1 MSDIDG
7 KRRKVQRA
15 CDVCRR
21 KKIKCEGPMNSLSD
35 AKCAHCEEYDM
46 DCTYVEAA
54 KRRGP
59 PKGYV
64 ETLEQRAGRLERML
78 QQIYPGVDLNEYV
91 GPKPDREDF
100 DINSYHGTLR
110 SLNIPPYPALK
121 PLHSEHLVTPHTSRS
136 TSVGTSPA
144 AAAPSPSMQALGPS
158 PWRMYERDPARP
170 AENESD
176 VEEEAAAQLS
186 IATSMS
192 QLDVRDSHWRWHGR
206 ASGAFLMRQ
215 FEDLRSATGDT
226 SNIIQDINNHK
237 RQQFWHV
244 PEWEL
249 VIANEGL
256 RPLDYSIWPEK
267 GFDQQLIN
275 AYFDNVNLHL
285 PLLNRKFFQRQ
296 YDSGMWRN
304 NPGFSRVCLLVFA
317 NGSRF
322 VDDPRVY
329 WPTDLSMTEEGRE
342 RLATDKDGTLR
353 YSAGWKYLRI
363 LLRMG
368 RSIMQG
374 PNLYEFQSHVLIC
387 QFLQGS
393 AVPHLMWILSG
404 FGLRSAQELGIHVRA
419 TLLHA
424 DPTERAL
431 YNRAFWCLYHIDRYN
446 CAAIGRSVAIQDTDF
461 NADYPIEVDDEY
473 WDTGDAERNF
483 KQPEGKISSIAS
495 FVQTLKLDH
504 IVGAILQTV
513 YAINKLPEQRA
524 DIVAQ
529 RAIVVE
535 LDSALNS
542 WADNVPHELRWDPSR
557 SNYQLFR
564 QSAVLYIYYYYC
576 QILIHRP
583 FIPGPRNQ
591 HAADLPSLAVC
602 VNAARSICNITDAAL
617 KRGRQ
622 EGCLPGRALNVSFML
637 PTWIAAII
645 LLINIYSGRQTVA
658 EREKALIDIR
668 RCVAASKELEV
679 IWRQSG
685 KYTDFL
691 LQLARESGMPHA
703 DKVPMVEKRLRDGNP
718 QPSERSRRPEP
729 MQGSSTAG
737 TPDHNSPS
745 TSYPYR
751 QDRSNVQNSRSSGE
765 QSGQPSA
772 ATPVTG
778 FDLCNFT
785 SPETYGDTSATT
797 PQFPYSRGDLP
808 FTHMPSPSTSQTG
821 FQNMF
826 QPPSQSSQY
835 PSNTSNVPP
844 PHFVSPS
851 QVHTTQQYN
860 FQTPNEQQH
869 LPLRNDGQ
877 LASSNIYDSLIDM
890 TSFES
895 QLLDMSTTAFGGQ
908 ENTSNGDW
916 WSRLFSDY
924 MGPDLHTNMSSAGGP
939 SSNS

>member
-1 MSDIDG
+1 
-7 KRRKVQRA
+7 
-15 CDVCRR
+15 
-21 KKIKCEGPMNSLSD
+21 
-35 AKCAHCEEYDM
+35 
-46 DCTYVEAA
+46 
-54 KRRGP
+54 
-59 PKGYV
+59 
-64 ETLEQRAGRLERML
+64 
-78 QQIYPGVDLNEYV
+78 
-91 GPKPDREDF
+91 
-100 DINSYHGTLR
+100 
-110 SLNIPPYPALK
+110 
-121 PLHSEHLVTPHTSRS
+121 
-136 TSVGTSPA
+136 
-144 AAAPSPSMQALGPS
+144 MQALGPS
-158 PWRMYERDPARP
+158 PWRMYERDPAKP

-192 QLDVRDSHWRWHGR
+192 QLDIRDSHWRWHGR

-215 FEDLRSATGDT
+215 FEDLKSATGNT
-226 SNIIQDINNHK
+226 SSIIQDINNHK

-267 GFDQQLIN
+267 GLDQRLID

-329 WPTDLSMTEEGRE
+329 WPANLSMTEEGSE

-353 YSAGWKYLRI
+353 YSAGWKYLRS

-374 PNLYEFQSHVLIC
+374 PNLYEFQTQVLIC

-446 CAAIGRSVAIQDTDF
+446 CAAIGRSVAIQDSDF

-473 WDTGDAERNF
+473 WDTGDTERDF
-483 KQPEGKISSIAS
+483 KQPEGKISLITS

-504 IVGAILQTV
+504 IMGAILQNV

-524 DIVAQ
+524 DIAAQ

-557 SNYQLFR
+557 SDYQLFR

-602 VNAARSICNITDAAL
+602 VNAARSICNITYATL

-645 LLINIYSGRQTVA
+645 LVINIYSGRQTAA
-658 EREKALIDIR
+658 EREKALIDIG
-668 RCVAASKELEV
+668 RCVSASKELEL

-691 LQLARESGMPHA
+691 LQLAREGGMPNA
-703 DKVPMVEKRLRDGNP
+703 DKVPMVEKRLRENNP
-718 QPSERSRRPEP
+718 QLSERSRRPESV
-729 MQGSSTAG
+729 QGSTAG

-745 TSYPYR
+745 TSYPYSHG
-751 QDRSNVQNSRSSGE
+751 RSNGQNSRSSGE
-765 QSGQPSA
+765 HSRQPSA
-772 ATPVTG
+772 APVTG
-778 FDLCNFT
+778 FDLRNFT
-785 SPETYGDTSATT
+785 CPETYGDTSST
-797 PQFPYSRGDLP
+797 PQFPYSRDDLP
-808 FTHMPSPSTSQTG
+808 FTHMPSPSSSQTG

-826 QPPSQSSQY
+826 QPSSQSSQY
-835 PSNTSNVPP
+835 PSNTRNVPP
-844 PHFVSPS
+844 HFTPS
-851 QVHTTQQYN
+851 SQAHTQYN
-860 FQTPNEQQH
+860 LQTPNNEH
-869 LPLRNDGQ
+869 PLPSQNDGE

-895 QLLDMSTTAFGGQ
+895 QLLDMSTTAFGGP

-916 WSRLFSDY
+916 WSRLFNDY
-924 MGPDLHTNMSSAGGP
+924 MWVIAYYGIRKTLVNPKLTALLIPGVLIFTPTCLPHVVVRRIPEFDSYRKRLAEIFLKGSGVTMYLYLHIIPIRFAALRVKALCHNITKFILNATGDA
-939 SSNS
+939 

>member
-1 MSDIDG
+1 
-7 KRRKVQRA
+7 
-15 CDVCRR
+15 
-21 KKIKCEGPMNSLSD
+21 
-35 AKCAHCEEYDM
+35 
-46 DCTYVEAA
+46 
-54 KRRGP
+54 
-59 PKGYV
+59 
-64 ETLEQRAGRLERML
+64 
-78 QQIYPGVDLNEYV
+78 
-91 GPKPDREDF
+91 
-100 DINSYHGTLR
+100 
-110 SLNIPPYPALK
+110 
-121 PLHSEHLVTPHTSRS
+121 
-136 TSVGTSPA
+136 
-144 AAAPSPSMQALGPS
+144 MQALGPS
-158 PWRMYERDPARP
+158 PWRMYERDPAKP

-192 QLDVRDSHWRWHGR
+192 QLDIRDSHWRWHGR

-215 FEDLRSATGDT
+215 FEDLKSATGNT
-226 SNIIQDINNHK
+226 SSIIQDINNHK

-267 GFDQQLIN
+267 GLDQRLID

-329 WPTDLSMTEEGRE
+329 WPANLSMTEEGSE

-353 YSAGWKYLRI
+353 YSAGWKYLRS

-374 PNLYEFQSHVLIC
+374 PNLYEFQTQVLIC

-446 CAAIGRSVAIQDTDF
+446 CAAIGRSVAIQDSDF

-473 WDTGDAERNF
+473 WDTGDTERDF
-483 KQPEGKISSIAS
+483 KQPEGKISLITS

-504 IVGAILQTV
+504 IMGAILQNV

-524 DIVAQ
+524 DIAAQ

-557 SNYQLFR
+557 SDYQLFR

-602 VNAARSICNITDAAL
+602 VNAARSICNITYAAL

-645 LLINIYSGRQTVA
+645 LVINIYSGRQTAA
-658 EREKALIDIR
+658 EREKALIDIG
-668 RCVAASKELEV
+668 RCVSASKELEL

-691 LQLARESGMPHA
+691 LQLAREGGMPNA
-703 DKVPMVEKRLRDGNP
+703 DKVPMVEKRLRENNP
-718 QPSERSRRPEP
+718 QLSERSRRPESV
-729 MQGSSTAG
+729 QGSTAG

-745 TSYPYR
+745 TSYPYSHG
-751 QDRSNVQNSRSSGE
+751 RSNGQNSRSSGE
-765 QSGQPSA
+765 HSRQPSA
-772 ATPVTG
+772 APVTE
-778 FDLCNFT
+778 FDLRNFT
-785 SPETYGDTSATT
+785 CPETYGDTSAT
-797 PQFPYSRGDLP
+797 PQFPYSRDDLP
-808 FTHMPSPSTSQTG
+808 FTHMPSPSSSQTG

-826 QPPSQSSQY
+826 QPSSQSSQY
-835 PSNTSNVPP
+835 PSNTRNVPP
-844 PHFVSPS
+844 HFTPSSQAHTQYNLQSPNNEHPLPS
-851 QVHTTQQYN
+851 Q
-860 FQTPNEQQH
+860 
-869 LPLRNDGQ
+869 NDGE

-895 QLLDMSTTAFGGQ
+895 QLLDMSTTAFGGP

-916 WSRLFSDY
+916 WSRLFNDY
-924 MGPDLHTNMSSAGGP
+924 MWVIAYYGIRKTLVNPKLTALLIPGVLIFTPTCLLHVVVRRIPEFDSYRKRLAEIFLKGSGVTMYLLSAYHSYTFRSSTSKGLVP
-939 SSNS
+939 

>member
-1 MSDIDG
+1 
-7 KRRKVQRA
+7 
-15 CDVCRR
+15 
-21 KKIKCEGPMNSLSD
+21 
-35 AKCAHCEEYDM
+35 
-46 DCTYVEAA
+46 
-54 KRRGP
+54 
-59 PKGYV
+59 
-64 ETLEQRAGRLERML
+64 
-78 QQIYPGVDLNEYV
+78 
-91 GPKPDREDF
+91 
-100 DINSYHGTLR
+100 
-110 SLNIPPYPALK
+110 
-121 PLHSEHLVTPHTSRS
+121 
-136 TSVGTSPA
+136 
-144 AAAPSPSMQALGPS
+144 MQALGPS
-158 PWRMYERDPARP
+158 PWRMYERDPAKP

-192 QLDVRDSHWRWHGR
+192 QLDIRDSHWRWHGR

-215 FEDLRSATGDT
+215 FEDLKSATGNT
-226 SNIIQDINNHK
+226 SSIIQDINNHK

-267 GFDQQLIN
+267 GLDQRLID

-329 WPTDLSMTEEGRE
+329 WPANLSMTEEGSE

-353 YSAGWKYLRI
+353 YSAGWKYLRS

-374 PNLYEFQSHVLIC
+374 PNLYEFQTQVLIC

-446 CAAIGRSVAIQDTDF
+446 CAAIGRSVAIQDSDF

-473 WDTGDAERNF
+473 WDTGDTERDF
-483 KQPEGKISSIAS
+483 KQPEGKISLITS

-504 IVGAILQTV
+504 IMGAILQNV

-524 DIVAQ
+524 DIAAQ

-542 WADNVPHELRWDPSR
+542 WADNVPHELRWDPSC
-557 SNYQLFR
+557 SDYQLFR

-602 VNAARSICNITDAAL
+602 VNAARSICNITYAAL

-645 LLINIYSGRQTVA
+645 LVINIYSGRQTAA
-658 EREKALIDIR
+658 EREKALIDIG
-668 RCVAASKELEV
+668 RCVSASKELEL

-691 LQLARESGMPHA
+691 LQLAREGGMPNA
-703 DKVPMVEKRLRDGNP
+703 DKVPMVEKRLRENNP
-718 QPSERSRRPEP
+718 QLSERSRRPESV
-729 MQGSSTAG
+729 QGSTAG

-745 TSYPYR
+745 TSYPYSHG
-751 QDRSNVQNSRSSGE
+751 RSNGQNSRSSGE
-765 QSGQPSA
+765 HSRQPSA
-772 ATPVTG
+772 APVTG
-778 FDLCNFT
+778 FDLRNFT
-785 SPETYGDTSATT
+785 CPETYGDTSAT
-797 PQFPYSRGDLP
+797 PQFPYSRDDLP
-808 FTHMPSPSTSQTG
+808 FTHMPSPSSSQTG

-826 QPPSQSSQY
+826 QPSSQSSQY
-835 PSNTSNVPP
+835 PSNTRNVPP
-844 PHFVSPS
+844 HFTPS
-851 QVHTTQQYN
+851 SQAHTQYN
-860 FQTPNEQQH
+860 LQTPNNEHH
-869 LPLRNDGQ
+869 LPSQNDGE

-895 QLLDMSTTAFGGQ
+895 QLLDMSTTAFGGP

-916 WSRLFSDY
+916 WSRLFNDY
-924 MGPDLHTNMSSAGGP
+924 MWVIAYYGI
-939 SSNS
+939 

>member
-1 MSDIDG
+1 
-7 KRRKVQRA
+7 
-15 CDVCRR
+15 
-21 KKIKCEGPMNSLSD
+21 
-35 AKCAHCEEYDM
+35 
-46 DCTYVEAA
+46 
-54 KRRGP
+54 
-59 PKGYV
+59 
-64 ETLEQRAGRLERML
+64 
-78 QQIYPGVDLNEYV
+78 
-91 GPKPDREDF
+91 
-100 DINSYHGTLR
+100 
-110 SLNIPPYPALK
+110 
-121 PLHSEHLVTPHTSRS
+121 
-136 TSVGTSPA
+136 
-144 AAAPSPSMQALGPS
+144 MQALGPS
-158 PWRMYERDPARP
+158 PWRMYERDPAKP

-192 QLDVRDSHWRWHGR
+192 QLDIRDSHWRWHGR

-215 FEDLRSATGDT
+215 FEDLKSATGNT
-226 SNIIQDINNHK
+226 SSIIQDINNHK

-267 GFDQQLIN
+267 GLDQRLID

-329 WPTDLSMTEEGRE
+329 WPANLSMTEEGSE

-353 YSAGWKYLRI
+353 YSAGWKYLRS

-374 PNLYEFQSHVLIC
+374 PNLYEFQTQVLIC

-446 CAAIGRSVAIQDTDF
+446 CAAIGRSVAIQDSDF

-473 WDTGDAERNF
+473 WDTGDTERDF
-483 KQPEGKISSIAS
+483 KQPEGKISLITS

-504 IVGAILQTV
+504 IMGAILQNV

-524 DIVAQ
+524 DIAAQ

-542 WADNVPHELRWDPSR
+542 WADNVPHELRWDPSC
-557 SNYQLFR
+557 SDYQLFR

-602 VNAARSICNITDAAL
+602 VNAARSICNITYAAL

-645 LLINIYSGRQTVA
+645 LVINIYSGRQTAA
-658 EREKALIDIR
+658 EREKALIDIG
-668 RCVAASKELEV
+668 RCVSASKELEL

-691 LQLARESGMPHA
+691 LQLAREGGMPNA
-703 DKVPMVEKRLRDGNP
+703 DKVPMVEKRLRENNP
-718 QPSERSRRPEP
+718 QLSERSRRPESV
-729 MQGSSTAG
+729 QGSTAG

-745 TSYPYR
+745 TSYPYSHG
-751 QDRSNVQNSRSSGE
+751 RSNGQNSRSSGE
-765 QSGQPSA
+765 HSRQPSA
-772 ATPVTG
+772 APVTG
-778 FDLCNFT
+778 FDLRNFT
-785 SPETYGDTSATT
+785 CPETYGDTSAT
-797 PQFPYSRGDLP
+797 PQFPYSRDDLP
-808 FTHMPSPSTSQTG
+808 FTHMPSPSSSQTG

-826 QPPSQSSQY
+826 QPSSQSSQY
-835 PSNTSNVPP
+835 PSNTRNVPP
-844 PHFVSPS
+844 HFTPS
-851 QVHTTQQYN
+851 SQAHTQYN
-860 FQTPNEQQH
+860 LQTPNNEH
-869 LPLRNDGQ
+869 PLPSQNDGE

-895 QLLDMSTTAFGGQ
+895 QLLDMSTTAFGGP

-916 WSRLFSDY
+916 WSRLFNDY
-924 MGPDLHTNMSSAGGP
+924 MWVIAYYGIRKTLVNPKLTALLIPGVLIFTPTCLPHVVVRRIPEFDSYRKRLAEIL
-939 SSNS
+939 

>member
-1 MSDIDG
+1 
-7 KRRKVQRA
+7 
-15 CDVCRR
+15 
-21 KKIKCEGPMNSLSD
+21 
-35 AKCAHCEEYDM
+35 
-46 DCTYVEAA
+46 
-54 KRRGP
+54 
-59 PKGYV
+59 
-64 ETLEQRAGRLERML
+64 
-78 QQIYPGVDLNEYV
+78 
-91 GPKPDREDF
+91 
-100 DINSYHGTLR
+100 
-110 SLNIPPYPALK
+110 
-121 PLHSEHLVTPHTSRS
+121 
-136 TSVGTSPA
+136 
-144 AAAPSPSMQALGPS
+144 MQALGPS
-158 PWRMYERDPARP
+158 PWRMYERDPAKP

-192 QLDVRDSHWRWHGR
+192 QLDIRDSHWRWHGR

-215 FEDLRSATGDT
+215 FEDLKSATGNT
-226 SNIIQDINNHK
+226 SSIIQDINNHK

-267 GFDQQLIN
+267 GLDQRLID

-329 WPTDLSMTEEGRE
+329 WPANLSMTEEGSE

-353 YSAGWKYLRI
+353 YSAGWKYLRS

-374 PNLYEFQSHVLIC
+374 PNLYEFQTQVLIC

-446 CAAIGRSVAIQDTDF
+446 CAAIGRSVAIQDSDF

-473 WDTGDAERNF
+473 WDTGDTERDF
-483 KQPEGKISSIAS
+483 KQPEGKISLITS

-504 IVGAILQTV
+504 IMGAILQNV

-524 DIVAQ
+524 DIAAQ

-557 SNYQLFR
+557 SDYQLFR

-602 VNAARSICNITDAAL
+602 VNAARSICNITYAAL

-645 LLINIYSGRQTVA
+645 LVINIYSGRQTAA
-658 EREKALIDIR
+658 EREKALIDIG
-668 RCVAASKELEV
+668 RCVSASKELEL

-691 LQLARESGMPHA
+691 LQLAREGGMPNA
-703 DKVPMVEKRLRDGNP
+703 DKVPMVEKRLRENNP
-718 QPSERSRRPEP
+718 QLSERSRRPESV
-729 MQGSSTAG
+729 QGSTAG

-745 TSYPYR
+745 TSYPYSHG
-751 QDRSNVQNSRSSGE
+751 RSNGQNSRSSGE
-765 QSGQPSA
+765 HSRQPSA
-772 ATPVTG
+772 APVTG
-778 FDLCNFT
+778 FDLRNFT
-785 SPETYGDTSATT
+785 CPETYGDTSAT
-797 PQFPYSRGDLP
+797 PQFPYSRDDLP
-808 FTHMPSPSTSQTG
+808 FTHMPSPSSSQTG

-826 QPPSQSSQY
+826 QPSSQSSQY
-835 PSNTSNVPP
+835 PSNTRNVPP
-844 PHFVSPS
+844 HFTPS
-851 QVHTTQQYN
+851 SQAHTQYN
-860 FQTPNEQQH
+860 LQTPNNEH
-869 LPLRNDGQ
+869 PLPSQNDGE

-895 QLLDMSTTAFGGQ
+895 QLLDMSTTAFGGP

-916 WSRLFSDY
+916 WSRLFNDY
-924 MGPDLHTNMSSAGGP
+924 MWVIAYYGIRKTLVNPKLTALLIPGVLIFTPTCLPHVVVRRIPEFDSYRKRLAEIL
-939 SSNS
+939 

>member
-1 MSDIDG
+1 
-7 KRRKVQRA
+7 
-15 CDVCRR
+15 
-21 KKIKCEGPMNSLSD
+21 
-35 AKCAHCEEYDM
+35 
-46 DCTYVEAA
+46 
-54 KRRGP
+54 
-59 PKGYV
+59 
-64 ETLEQRAGRLERML
+64 
-78 QQIYPGVDLNEYV
+78 
-91 GPKPDREDF
+91 
-100 DINSYHGTLR
+100 
-110 SLNIPPYPALK
+110 
-121 PLHSEHLVTPHTSRS
+121 
-136 TSVGTSPA
+136 
-144 AAAPSPSMQALGPS
+144 MQALGPS
-158 PWRMYERDPARP
+158 PWRMYERDPAKP

-192 QLDVRDSHWRWHGR
+192 QLDIRDSHWRWHGR

-215 FEDLRSATGDT
+215 FEDLKSATGNT
-226 SNIIQDINNHK
+226 SSIIQDINNHK

-267 GFDQQLIN
+267 GLDQRLID

-329 WPTDLSMTEEGRE
+329 WPANLSMTEEGSE

-353 YSAGWKYLRI
+353 YSAGWKYLRS

-374 PNLYEFQSHVLIC
+374 PNLYEFQTQVLIC

-446 CAAIGRSVAIQDTDF
+446 CAAIGRSVAIQDSDF

-473 WDTGDAERNF
+473 WDTGDTERDF
-483 KQPEGKISSIAS
+483 KQPEGKISLITS

-504 IVGAILQTV
+504 IMGAILQNV

-524 DIVAQ
+524 DIAAQ

-557 SNYQLFR
+557 SDYQLFR

-602 VNAARSICNITDAAL
+602 VNAARSICNITYAAL

-645 LLINIYSGRQTVA
+645 LVINIYSGRQTAA
-658 EREKALIDIR
+658 EREKALIDIG
-668 RCVAASKELEV
+668 RCVSASKELEL

-691 LQLARESGMPHA
+691 LQLAREGGMPNA
-703 DKVPMVEKRLRDGNP
+703 DKVPMVEKRLRDNNP
-718 QPSERSRRPEP
+718 QLSERSRRPESV
-729 MQGSSTAG
+729 QGSTAG

-745 TSYPYR
+745 TSYPYSHG
-751 QDRSNVQNSRSSGE
+751 RSNGQNSRSSGE
-765 QSGQPSA
+765 HSRQPSGA
-772 ATPVTG
+772 PVTG
-778 FDLCNFT
+778 FDLRNFT
-785 SPETYGDTSATT
+785 CPETYGDTSAT
-797 PQFPYSRGDLP
+797 PQFPYSRDDLP
-808 FTHMPSPSTSQTG
+808 FTHMPSPSSSQTG

-826 QPPSQSSQY
+826 QPSSQSSQY
-835 PSNTSNVPP
+835 PSNTRNVPP
-844 PHFVSPS
+844 HFTPS
-851 QVHTTQQYN
+851 SQAHTQYN
-860 FQTPNEQQH
+860 LQTPNNEH
-869 LPLRNDGQ
+869 PLPSQNDGE

-895 QLLDMSTTAFGGQ
+895 QLLDMSTTAFGGP

-916 WSRLFSDY
+916 WSRLFNDY
-924 MGPDLHTNMSSAGGP
+924 MWVIAYYGIRKTLVNPKLTALLIPGVLIFTPTCLLHVVVRRIPEFDSYRKRLPKYYKGVGRNDVSFICISFLYV
-939 SSNS
+939 SQLYE

>member
-1 MSDIDG
+1 MRIIS
-7 KRRKVQRA
+7 
-15 CDVCRR
+15 
-21 KKIKCEGPMNSLSD
+21 
-35 AKCAHCEEYDM
+35 
-46 DCTYVEAA
+46 
-54 KRRGP
+54 
-59 PKGYV
+59 YV

-78 QQIYPGVDLNEYV
+78 QQVYPGVDLNEYV
-91 GPKPDREDF
+91 GPKPDREEF
-100 DINSYHGTLR
+100 DINAYHGTLR
-110 SLNIPPYPALK
+110 SLNIPPYPTLK
-121 PLHSEHLVTPHTSRS
+121 PVHAEHLVTPHTSRS

-144 AAAPSPSMQALGPS
+144 AAAPSPSMQVLGPS
-158 PWRMYERDPARP
+158 PWALYERDPAKP
-170 AENESD
+170 VENESD

-192 QLDVRDSHWRWHGR
+192 QLDIRDSHWRWHGR

-215 FEDLRSATGDT
+215 FEDLKSATGGT
-226 SNIIQDINNHK
+226 SSIIQDINKHK

-267 GFDQQLIN
+267 GLDQQLID

-285 PLLNRKFFQRQ
+285 PLLNHKFFQRQ
-296 YDSGMWRN
+296 YDSGLWQN
-304 NPGFSRVCLLVFA
+304 NHGFARVCLMVFA

-329 WPTDLSMTEEGRE
+329 WPANLSMTEEGRE

-353 YSAGWKYLRI
+353 YSAGWKYLRT

-374 PNLYEFQSHVLIC
+374 PNLYEFQSQVLIC

-393 AVPHLMWILSG
+393 AVPHFMWMLSG

-419 TLLHA
+419 TLFHA

-461 NADYPIEVDDEY
+461 NADYPMEVDDEY

-483 KQPEGKISSIAS
+483 KQPEGKISLIAS

-504 IVGAILQTV
+504 IMGATLRTV

-524 DIVAQ
+524 DINAQ

-557 SNYQLFR
+557 SDYQLFR

-591 HAADLPSLAVC
+591 HAADLPSLAIC

-645 LLINIYSGRQTVA
+645 LLINIYSGKQTTA
-658 EREKALIDIR
+658 EREKALIDIG
-668 RCVAASKELEV
+668 RCIAAGKELEM

-691 LQLARESGMPHA
+691 LQLARESGMPNA
-703 DKVPMVEKRLRDGNP
+703 DKVPAVEKRLRDSIS
-718 QPSERSRRPEP
+718 QISEPSRRLESV
-729 MQGSSTAG
+729 QGLTAG
-737 TPDHNSPS
+737 TPVHDSSSNGH
-745 TSYPYR
+745 PYCHG
-751 QDRSNVQNSRSSGE
+751 RSSGQNSRSSDE
-765 QSGQPSA
+765 QFRHPSMA
-772 ATPVTG
+772 PVAG
-778 FDLCNFT
+778 FDLCNFI
-785 SPETYGDTSATT
+785 SPETYGDTSATSH
-797 PQFPYSRGDLP
+797 FPYSRSDLP
-808 FTHMPSPSTSQTG
+808 FTHTPSASASQND
-821 FQNMF
+821 FQNIF
-826 QPPSQSSQY
+826 QPPSQPSQY
-835 PSNTSNVPP
+835 PSNTSGVPP
-844 PHFVSPS
+844 EFVPPS
-851 QVHTTQQYN
+851 QLHTQYN
-860 FQTPNEQQH
+860 FQTPNEH
-869 LPLRNDGQ
+869 NLPLQNDGQ
-877 LASSNIYDSLIDM
+877 LASSNIYDSLIGM

-916 WSRLFSDY
+916 WSQLVNEY
-924 MGPDLHTNMSSAGGP
+924 MGPDLHTNMSPADGP
-939 SSNS
+939 LSTS

>member
-1 MSDIDG
+1 
-7 KRRKVQRA
+7 
-15 CDVCRR
+15 
-21 KKIKCEGPMNSLSD
+21 
-35 AKCAHCEEYDM
+35 
-46 DCTYVEAA
+46 
-54 KRRGP
+54 
-59 PKGYV
+59 
-64 ETLEQRAGRLERML
+64 
-78 QQIYPGVDLNEYV
+78 
-91 GPKPDREDF
+91 
-100 DINSYHGTLR
+100 
-110 SLNIPPYPALK
+110 
-121 PLHSEHLVTPHTSRS
+121 
-136 TSVGTSPA
+136 
-144 AAAPSPSMQALGPS
+144 MQALGPS
-158 PWRMYERDPARP
+158 PWRMYERDPAKP

-192 QLDVRDSHWRWHGR
+192 QLDIRDSHWRWHGR

-215 FEDLRSATGDT
+215 FEDLKSATGNT
-226 SNIIQDINNHK
+226 SSIIQDINNHK

-267 GFDQQLIN
+267 GLDQRLID

-329 WPTDLSMTEEGRE
+329 WPANLSMTEEGSE

-353 YSAGWKYLRI
+353 YSAGWKYLRS

-374 PNLYEFQSHVLIC
+374 PNLYEFQTQVLIC

-446 CAAIGRSVAIQDTDF
+446 CAAIGRSVAIQDSDF

-473 WDTGDAERNF
+473 WDTGDTERDF
-483 KQPEGKISSIAS
+483 KQPEGKISLITS

-504 IVGAILQTV
+504 IMGAILQNV

-524 DIVAQ
+524 DIAAQ

-557 SNYQLFR
+557 SDYQLFR

-602 VNAARSICNITDAAL
+602 VNAARSICNITYAAL

-645 LLINIYSGRQTVA
+645 LVINIYSGRQTAA
-658 EREKALIDIR
+658 EREKALIDIG
-668 RCVAASKELEV
+668 RCVSASKELEL

-691 LQLARESGMPHA
+691 LQLAREGGMPNA
-703 DKVPMVEKRLRDGNP
+703 DKVPMVEKRLRDNNP
-718 QPSERSRRPEP
+718 QLSERSRRPESV
-729 MQGSSTAG
+729 QGSTAG

-745 TSYPYR
+745 TSYPYSHG
-751 QDRSNVQNSRSSGE
+751 RSNGQNSRSSGE
-765 QSGQPSA
+765 HSRQPSA
-772 ATPVTG
+772 APVTG
-778 FDLCNFT
+778 FDLRNFT
-785 SPETYGDTSATT
+785 CPETYGDTSST
-797 PQFPYSRGDLP
+797 PQFPYSRDDLP
-808 FTHMPSPSTSQTG
+808 FTHMPSPSSSQTG

-826 QPPSQSSQY
+826 QPSSQSSQY
-835 PSNTSNVPP
+835 PSNTRNVPP
-844 PHFVSPS
+844 HFTPS
-851 QVHTTQQYN
+851 SQAHTQYN
-860 FQTPNEQQH
+860 LQTPNNEH
-869 LPLRNDGQ
+869 PLPSQNDGE

-895 QLLDMSTTAFGGQ
+895 QLLDMSTTAFGGP

-916 WSRLFSDY
+916 WSRLFNDY
-924 MGPDLHTNMSSAGGP
+924 MWVIAYYAIRKTLVNPKLTALSIPGVLIFTPTCLPHVVVRRIPEFDSYRKRLPKYYKGVRA
-939 SSNS
+939 